1 MPQYSPMQSVRALS
15 GIQGAMGG
23 QGLLWE
29 GKEKG
34 LSRRAIQ
41 DYVNKQAGKA
51 TKAGRGIGMS
61 QFLGKGLGLLAML
74 ATGPGGWIGG
84 AKGLGTLAQVLSGA
98 GVAGG
103 VSKVGGE
110 LAAKGLS
117 REAGPDVLY
126 GLEEKEEAESY
137 AHSSVDTLL
146 SSIDPGAVS
155 AAVTTPLEYLTMQM
169 LKSQVPQGKMGG
181 ISTGG
186 VQEVLNPL
194 SKEAVKQSV
203 SVGGSTY
210 GAAGLNYAQRQ
221 GVGLGT
227 RGRIPLTSQVNASP
241 SAASF
246 WEQLSQL
253 GWTPP
258 R

>member
-41 DYVNKQAGKA
+41 AYVNEQARKT

-74 ATGPGGWIGG
+74 ATGG
-84 AKGLGTLAQVLSGA
+84 ASLPTQIAAGA
-98 GVAGG
+98 LTAGG

-110 LAAKGLS
+110 WAAEDLR

-137 AHSSVDTLL
+137 AHSAVDTLL
-146 SSIDPGAVS
+146 SGIDPGAVK

-169 LKSQVPQGKMGG
+169 LKTQLPQGHMGATAEG
-181 ISTGG
+181 AQTALGADSPKITKQAADVGLSTGYRDYFRARKLG
-186 VQEVLNPL
+186 E
-194 SKEAVKQSV
+194 
-203 SVGGSTY
+203 T
-210 GAAGLNYAQRQ
+210 AGLSA
-221 GVGLGT
+221 GVD
-227 RGRIPLTSQVNASP
+227 VYP
-241 SAASF
+241 SAPSF
-246 WEQLSQL
+246 WEQFSQL

>member
-41 DYVNKQAGKA
+41 DYVNEQARKA
-51 TKAGRGIGMS
+51 TKAGRGIGIS

-74 ATGPGGWIGG
+74 ATGPGGLIGG

-98 GVAGG
+98 SVAGG

-110 LAAKGLS
+110 YAARDLS

-137 AHSSVDTLL
+137 AHSAVDTLL
-146 SSIDPGAVS
+146 SSIDPGAIS
-155 AAVTTPLEYLTMQM
+155 SAVTTPLEYLTMQM
-169 LKSQVPQGKMGG
+169 LKSQVPQVPQGHMGATA
-181 ISTGG
+181 TGAQTALGAYSPKITKQASNLGGLTWAQARQLGQTAGTSAG
-186 VQEVLNPL
+186 VNV
-194 SKEAVKQSV
+194 
-203 SVGGSTY
+203 
-210 GAAGLNYAQRQ
+210 
-221 GVGLGT
+221 
-227 RGRIPLTSQVNASP
+227 SP

>member
-41 DYVNKQAGKA
+41 AYVNEQARKA

-98 GVAGG
+98 SVAGG
-103 VSKVGGE
+103 VSKYGGE
-110 LAAKGLS
+110 RAARHLS

-137 AHSSVDTLL
+137 AHSAVDTLL
-146 SSIDPGAVS
+146 SSIDPGAVK

-169 LKSQVPQGKMGG
+169 LKTQLPQGHMGATAEG
-181 ISTGG
+181 AQTALGAYSPKITKQAADLGLSTW
-186 VQEVLNPL
+186 
-194 SKEAVKQSV
+194 
-203 SVGGSTY
+203 
-210 GAAGLNYAQRQ
+210 AQRRKLAETAGTSA
-221 GVGLGT
+221 GVN
-227 RGRIPLTSQVNASP
+227 VYP
-241 SAASF
+241 SAPSF
-246 WEQLSQL
+246 WEQFSQL

>member
-41 DYVNKQAGKA
+41 AYVNEQARKA

-74 ATGPGGWIGG
+74 ATGG
-84 AKGLGTLAQVLSGA
+84 ASLPTQIAAGA
-98 GVAGG
+98 LTAGG

-110 LAAKGLS
+110 WAAKGLS

-137 AHSSVDTLL
+137 AHSAVDTLL
-146 SSIDPGAVS
+146 SSIDPGAIS
-155 AAVTTPLEYLTMQM
+155 AAVTTPLEYLTIQM
-169 LKSQVPQGKMGG
+169 LKSPQGHMGATATG
-181 ISTGG
+181 AQTALGAYSPKITKQAADLGLSTW
-186 VQEVLNPL
+186 
-194 SKEAVKQSV
+194 
-203 SVGGSTY
+203 
-210 GAAGLNYAQRQ
+210 AQRSKLGQ
-221 GVGLGT
+221 TAGKSAGVN
-227 RGRIPLTSQVNASP
+227 VYP
-241 SAASF
+241 SAPSF
-246 WEQLSQL
+246 WDWISQQ

>member
-84 AKGLGTLAQVLSGA
+84 AKVLGTLALVLSGA

-103 VSKVGGE
+103 VSKLGGE
-110 LAAKGLS
+110 YAARDLR

-137 AHSSVDTLL
+137 AHSAVDTLL
-146 SSIDPGAVS
+146 SGIDPGAVK

-169 LKSQVPQGKMGG
+169 LKTQLPQGHMGG
-181 ISTGG
+181 I
-186 VQEVLNPL
+186 
-194 SKEAVKQSV
+194 
-203 SVGGSTY
+203 
-210 GAAGLNYAQRQ
+210 
-221 GVGLGT
+221 
-227 RGRIPLTSQVNASP
+227 
-241 SAASF
+241 
-246 WEQLSQL
+246 
-253 GWTPP
+253 
-258 R
+258 

>member
-1 MPQYSPMQSVRALS
+1 MQSVRALS

-41 DYVNKQAGKA
+41 AYVNEQARKA

-74 ATGPGGWIGG
+74 ATGPGGLIGG
-84 AKGLGTLAQVLSGA
+84 AKGLGTLAQVLAGA
-98 GVAGG
+98 GTAGT
-103 VSKVGGE
+103 VSKLGGE
-110 LAAKGLS
+110 YAARHLS

-137 AHSSVDTLL
+137 AHSAVDTLL
-146 SSIDPGAVS
+146 SGIDPGAVK

-169 LKSQVPQGKMGG
+169 LKTQLPQGHMGATAEG
-181 ISTGG
+181 AQTALGNYSTRAGA
-186 VQEVLNPL
+186 L
-194 SKEAVKQSV
+194 SGSSKITKQAADL
-203 SVGGSTY
+203 GLSTW
-210 GAAGLNYAQRQ
+210 AQRRKLAETAGTSA
-221 GVGLGT
+221 GVN
-227 RGRIPLTSQVNASP
+227 VYP
-241 SAASF
+241 SAPSF
-246 WEQLSQL
+246 WEQFSQL

>member
-98 GVAGG
+98 SVAGG
-103 VSKVGGE
+103 VSKYGDEGAVKR
-110 LAAKGLS
+110 AGLCFDP
-117 REAGPDVLY
+117 GPDVLY
-126 GLEEKEEAESY
+126 
-137 AHSSVDTLL
+137 
-146 SSIDPGAVS
+146 
-155 AAVTTPLEYLTMQM
+155 
-169 LKSQVPQGKMGG
+169 
-181 ISTGG
+181 
-186 VQEVLNPL
+186 
-194 SKEAVKQSV
+194 
-203 SVGGSTY
+203 
-210 GAAGLNYAQRQ
+210 
-221 GVGLGT
+221 
-227 RGRIPLTSQVNASP
+227 
-241 SAASF
+241 
-246 WEQLSQL
+246 
-253 GWTPP
+253 
-258 R
+258 

>member
-41 DYVNKQAGKA
+41 AYVNEQARKT

-74 ATGPGGWIGG
+74 TTGPGGWIGG

-98 GVAGG
+98 SVAGG

-137 AHSSVDTLL
+137 AHSAVDTLL

-169 LKSQVPQGKMGG
+169 LKSQVPQVPQGHMGATATG
-181 ISTGG
+181 AQTALGAYSPKITKQAADVGLSTGYRDYFRARKLGETAGTSAG
-186 VQEVLNPL
+186 VNV
-194 SKEAVKQSV
+194 
-203 SVGGSTY
+203 
-210 GAAGLNYAQRQ
+210 
-221 GVGLGT
+221 
-227 RGRIPLTSQVNASP
+227 SP